1 MVGFFTQGD
10 VVIMMMLV
18 LSRKIGEKIVI
29 GNDVFITVLEVRGDN
44 VKLGVDAPKHISI
57 HREEIYQEIINA
69 NQQAR
74 FGSLPSQQLDATL
87 SQASKLF
94 LSQKNNKEQ

>member
-1 MVGFFTQGD
+1 
-10 VVIMMMLV
+10 MMMLV
-18 LSRKIGEKIVI
+18 LSRKIGEKIVR

-44 VKLGVDAPKHISI
+44 VKLGMDAPRHISI

-74 FGSLPSQQLDATL
+74 SGSLPSQRLDETL
-87 SQASKLF
+87 SHASKLF
-94 LSQKNNKEQ
+94 LSKKNQG

>member
-1 MVGFFTQGD
+1 
-10 VVIMMMLV
+10 MMLV
-18 LSRKIGEKIVI
+18 LSRKTGEKIVI

-44 VKLGVDAPKHISI
+44 VKLGMDAPKHISI
-57 HREEIYQEIINA
+57 HREEIYQEIISA

-74 FGSLPSQQLDATL
+74 SGSLPSQRLDETL

-94 LSQKNNKEQ
+94 LSKKNKD

>member
-1 MVGFFTQGD
+1 
-10 VVIMMMLV
+10 MMLV

-44 VKLGVDAPKHISI
+44 VKLGMEAPKHISI

-69 NQQAR
+69 NQQAMS
-74 FGSLPSQQLDATL
+74 GSMPSQRLDETL
-87 SQASKLF
+87 SQASQLF
-94 LSQKNNKEQ
+94 LSKKNKG